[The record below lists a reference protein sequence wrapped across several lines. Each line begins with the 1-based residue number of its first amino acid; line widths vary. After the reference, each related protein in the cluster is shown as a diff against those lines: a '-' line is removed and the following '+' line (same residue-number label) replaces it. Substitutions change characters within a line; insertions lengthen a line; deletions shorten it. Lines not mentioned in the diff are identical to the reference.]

1 MRHNP
6 AEPQVWGSTEVIVGP
21 SDSPGDDQ
29 TGERQIAHLSELNP
43 PRIRVLAVR
52 QPYAW
57 LIVTGQ
63 KTVENRSWNTGYRGR
78 LYIHASGQMH
88 RTPAAEL
95 EGQFNIKI
103 DRSALTLGAIIGH
116 VDLVDVITQ
125 SPSPWF
131 EGPYGFVLAN
141 PSIIRPV
148 PALGRLR
155 IYNAPQAL
163 VIEPLPGVSEV

>member
-1 MRHNP
+1 M
-6 AEPQVWGSTEVIVGP
+6 
-21 SDSPGDDQ
+21 
-29 TGERQIAHLSELNP
+29 
-43 PRIRVLAVR
+43 LAVR

-57 LIVTGQ
+57 LIVSGH
-63 KTVENRSWNTGYRGR
+63 KTVENRTWDTSYRGR

-88 RTPAAEL
+88 RTPLADL
-95 EGQFNIKI
+95 EGQFNIEI
-103 DRSALTLGAIIGH
+103 DRSALVMGAIIGH
-116 VDLVDVITQ
+116 VELVDVITQ
-125 SPSPWF
+125 STSPWF

-163 VIEPLPGVSEV
+163 VNAPLPGNSDV

>member
-1 MRHNP
+1 MLDAP
-6 AEPQVWGSTEVIVGP
+6 
-21 SDSPGDDQ
+21 
-29 TGERQIAHLSELNP
+29 L
-43 PRIRVLAVR
+43 IRVLAVR

-57 LIVTGQ
+57 LIVTGH
-63 KTVENRSWNTGYRGR
+63 KTVENRTWDTGYRGR

-88 RTPAAEL
+88 RTPLVEL
-95 EGQFNIKI
+95 EGQFNIEI
-103 DRSALTLGAIIGH
+103 DRSALTMGAIIGH
-116 VDLVDVITQ
+116 VELADVVTQ

-131 EGPYGFVLAN
+131 EGPFGFVLAN

-163 VIEPLPGVSEV
+163 VNAPLPGIPDV